1 MTGAEFKAV
10 INKYGEEN
18 VLSIGFDNS
27 ASSMMFRDESPFSF
41 SNNYVEEIECLQ
53 FFQFDRSGL
62 PYLVVKHV
70 ENVQSIIF
78 KSSKEHTLSQYDN
91 FSIRG

>member
-10 INKYGEEN
+10 INKYGEDN

-27 ASSMMFRDESPFSF
+27 ASSMMFREDTPFSF
-41 SNNYVEEIECLQ
+41 ANNYAEDIECLQ
-53 FFQFDRSGL
+53 FVQFDSSGL
-62 PYLVVKHV
+62 PYTVVKHV
-70 ENVQSIIF
+70 ENVQSVVF
-78 KSSKEHTLSQYDN
+78 KASSAHKLSQYDN